1 MEKTLSIRNY
11 LKIIIIFLVITPLL
25 ILSLVAVNLYNET
38 KNRSIND
45 LIQETTL
52 KQFRIQTYL
61 QKYTGLIN
69 LLSANISLTNNN
81 YEKINYI
88 FKELSSDSEIEN
100 LYFVSPD
107 GYSNV
112 ELSGPH
118 HISFNSDDL
127 FKDAMKGD
135 EGFLIKS
142 DDLNS
147 YLYISKPVYR
157 SNNQVSGVVFE
168 IIKLTK
174 LEDLINI
181 QNVLNSQSTFLF
193 SNDKVILGNQQKSM
207 PTNLSKK
214 IDIAK
219 GSGLINY
226 KNETGKNFILYWKNF
241 PNLNLSI
248 ASQIDENYIFE
259 QFKQDFAVVII
270 TFLIIFITSLIISI
284 IMVKKIEEPIS
295 FLQSLSQK
303 IKEGNYK
310 TRVGQ
315 SFIASSPEEFQP
327 LLKLYNQMSISIES
341 YISKLNEQSKALA
354 KSEARYRAVVEDQTD
369 LLCRFQKDGTITF
382 SNEAFK
388 NYLNL
393 VESEKYN
400 LFELLQEDA
409 SNIKGLLEA
418 LDNETQ
424 YRSIELAFEKGGVK
438 RYFDWTFRMIYKDDA
453 LEFQGTG
460 HDINEIKKLE
470 EELRYQS
477 FHDNLTGLLNRAYFE
492 EEFERLSSGRFS
504 PTSIIVADVDN
515 LKVVNDL
522 LGHDKGDLLIIRASK
537 ILQANFRNTDI
548 VARIGGDEFVIL
560 LPFCPLECVE
570 DLIKRLDNSIRVAN
584 KEADSLYLSIS
595 IGYANA
601 KGPFNKV
608 DLFKEAD
615 TKMYLNKK
623 SHHEKAKEIAIK
635 RIKNIIHNKI

>member
-1 MEKTLSIRNY
+1 MEKTLSIKNY

-45 LIQETTL
+45 LVQETTL
-52 KQFRIQTYL
+52 KQFTIQTYL
-61 QKYTGLIN
+61 QKYAGLIN

-88 FKELSSDSEIEN
+88 FKALSSDSEIEN

-112 ELSGPH
+112 ELNGPH
-118 HISFNSDDL
+118 HIAFSNDKL
-127 FKDAMKGD
+127 FKDAIKGN

-142 DDLNS
+142 DELNS
-147 YLYISKPVYR
+147 FLYISKPVYG

-168 IIKLTK
+168 VIKLTK

-181 QNVLNSQSTFLF
+181 QDALNSQSTFLF
-193 SNDKVILGNQQKSM
+193 SNDKVILGNQPKNM
-207 PTNLSKK
+207 PKDLSKK
-214 IDIAK
+214 IDIAN
-219 GSGLINY
+219 GSGIISY
-226 KNETGKNFILYWKNF
+226 KNNTGKSFILFWKNF

-248 ASQIDENYIFE
+248 ASQIDKGYIFE
-259 QFKQDFAVVII
+259 QFKQDFTVIAI

-284 IMVKKIEEPIS
+284 IMVKKLEEPIN
-295 FLQSLSQK
+295 FLQNLSQK
-303 IKEGNYK
+303 IKDGNYT

-315 SFIASSPEEFQP
+315 SFIENSPEEFQP
-327 LLKLYNQMSISIES
+327 LLKLYNQMSISIEN
-341 YISKLNEQSKALA
+341 YIYKLNEKSKALA

-369 LLCRFQKDGTITF
+369 LLCRFKEDGTITF

-388 NYLNL
+388 NCLKIE
-393 VESEKYN
+393 ESEKNN
-400 LFELLQEDA
+400 LFELLDKDA
-409 SNIKGLLEA
+409 KNILGLLKT
-418 LDNETQ
+418 LGNETQ
-424 YRSIELAFEKGGVK
+424 YKSIELELEEGGIK
-438 RYFDWTFRMIYKDDA
+438 KYFDWTFRIIYKDNS

-460 HDINEIKKLE
+460 HDISEIKKLE
-470 EELRYQS
+470 DELRYQS

-515 LKVVNDL
+515 LKVVNDH
-522 LGHDKGDLLIIRASK
+522 LGHDEGDLLLKKASK
-537 ILQANFRNTDI
+537 ILQAGFRNTDI

-570 DLIKRLDNSIRVAN
+570 ELLKRLDRHIREAN
-584 KEADSLYLSIS
+584 KVKNELYLSIS
-595 IGYANA
+595 IGYASA

-608 DLFKEAD
+608 ELFKEAD
-615 TKMYLNKK
+615 TKMYLDKK
-623 SHHEKAKEIAIK
+623 SHHEIAKKIAIE
-635 RIKNIIHNKI
+635 RIKQIKT